1 MKQKQFYKYCAIILF
16 LLNMALISFFFFS
29 KPPPPGLK
37 NKQGKPV
44 HDVMNLNQ
52 KQFNTFQK
60 SARGHMKF
68 MAEFDKNHNELLD
81 KYFRIIL
88 DENPNQI
95 KKDSLMNILLASEKK
110 KIEATYQHFEEVKII
125 LRPEQLH
132 SYHQFLDEILK
143 EIVLAQK

>member
-16 LLNMALISFFFFS
+16 LLNIALISFFFFS
-29 KPPPPGLK
+29 KPPPPGFK
-37 NKQGKPV
+37 NKQGKPI
-44 HDVMNLNQ
+44 HEVMNLNEA
-52 KQFNTFQK
+52 QFDTFKK
-60 SARGHMKF
+60 SARVHMKF

-95 KKDSLMNILLASEKK
+95 KKDSLMNALLASEKK
-110 KIEATYQHFEEVKII
+110 KIEATSQHFEEVKII
-125 LRPEQLH
+125 LRPEQHH

-143 EIVLAQK
+143 DIVLAQK